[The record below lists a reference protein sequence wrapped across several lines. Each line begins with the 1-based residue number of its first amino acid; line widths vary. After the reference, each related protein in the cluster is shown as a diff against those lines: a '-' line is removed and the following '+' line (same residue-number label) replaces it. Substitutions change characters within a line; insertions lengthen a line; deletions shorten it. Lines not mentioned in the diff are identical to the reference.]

1 MNSRI
6 PQILRL
12 CSRFYSL
19 DSSKRK
25 ALLHQLEELGENS
38 NHPIFN
44 WSRVMHWIH
53 YVLSSLPYT
62 DCSVRASV
70 QSSAQL
76 GSNSAGLKRKKQ
88 KQNPQ
93 QKSEV
98 PQSQWAWET
107 PEACGKR
114 PILPPASGPARHR
127 FLPLPRP
134 PLPTP
139 RPAPPLGLGS
149 PGGGRMAIPGGCSRW
164 MPWRRYEAIPRGGT
178 GAEETYSGNVESS
191 PELPQTCAGRR
202 LLDLKRRPPF
212 RTFFQ
217 NNTALQKPAA
227 PPTLTKLP
235 QPWAPP
241 DSRPASSLSTS
252 AFVIT
257 TRATQSR
264 TKPAEAWR
272 KSGAGVL
279 RLRPRGRETVRGWV
293 LYSFLPFTEV
303 LSFEMSYCFWLL
315 SLDGEWRVLCQS
327 CEKCYPVSKTRW
339 LGTLGPLPVTPVHSG
354 GN

>member
-12 CSRFYSL
+12 CSHFYSP

-44 WSRVMHWIH
+44 WSSVMHWIH
-53 YVLSSLPYT
+53 YVPSSLPYT

-88 KQNPQ
+88 KQKPQ
-93 QKSEV
+93 QKSKV

-107 PEACGKR
+107 PEAGGKR
-114 PILPPASGPARHR
+114 PTLPPASGPARRR

-149 PGGGRMAIPGGCSRW
+149 PGGGRMAIPGGWSRW
-164 MPWRRYEAIPRGGT
+164 MPWRRYEAVPRGGT
-178 GAEETYSGNVESS
+178 GGRGNLQWQRRVEPGAAPNVRRPAALGPQAAASS
-191 PELPQTCAGRR
+191 PELVPKQHCA
-202 LLDLKRRPPF
+202 P
-212 RTFFQ
+212 
-217 NNTALQKPAA
+217 TAGGS
-227 PPTLTKLP
+227 PPTPLHK
-235 QPWAPP
+235 
-241 DSRPASSLSTS
+241 TS
-252 AFVIT
+252 AT
-257 TRATQSR
+257 
-264 TKPAEAWR
+264 PNP
-272 KSGAGVL
+272 SG
-279 RLRPRGRETVRGWV
+279 
-293 LYSFLPFTEV
+293 
-303 LSFEMSYCFWLL
+303 LSSGLQPQYFRF
-315 SLDGEWRVLCQS
+315 RHHHARH
-327 CEKCYPVSKTRW
+327 PV
-339 LGTLGPLPVTPVHSG
+339 P
-354 GN
+354 N